1 MKNDREMFLPLLR
14 QVMVED
20 AAHDLAHI
28 ERVVANAR
36 LLAGSEG
43 AELGV
48 VLPAAWLHDCV
59 NVGKDSPLRRQGS
72 RLSADRAVVLLQQI
86 AYPARWLEAI
96 HHAICAHS
104 FSAAITPRTLEA
116 AVVQDADRLDALGAI
131 GIARTFMVGG
141 QLQRTLYSL
150 DDPFC
155 EEREPDDHR
164 FGLDHFHTKLLRLEQ
179 SFTTAAGR
187 EEAQRRTAFMR
198 QYLQQ
203 LREEIAAEG

>member
-1 MKNDREMFLPLLR
+1 MMNDRELFLPLLR

-36 LLAGSEG
+36 RLASTEG
-43 AELGV
+43 AELAI

-59 NVGKDSPLRRQGS
+59 NVAKDSPLRSQGS
-72 RLSADRAVVLLQQI
+72 RLSADQAVVLLEQI
-86 AYPARWLEAI
+86 DYPARWLEAI

-131 GIARTFMVGG
+131 GIARTFIVGG

-155 EEREPDDHR
+155 TEREPDDLY
-164 FGLDHFHTKLLRLEQ
+164 FGLDHFYTKLLRLEQ
-179 SFTTAAGR
+179 SFITAAGR
-187 EEAQRRTAFMR
+187 AEAAERTQFMWCYLS
-198 QYLQQ
+198 QLQQ
-203 LREEIAAEG
+203 EIV